1 MNMTTNMIET
11 KGLTRKF
18 GQERGIFDINLEV
31 PKNSIYGFI
40 GHNGAGKTTTIKILC
55 GLLQASSGTAFIDG
69 CEVNRKNLPKIKR
82 MIGYMPDIT
91 GVYEQMSVWEFLD
104 FYGAAFRIRPDVR
117 SKRIK
122 DALELA
128 GASQMID
135 YQVAS
140 LSRGMRQKV
149 GLAKT
154 LIHDPQVLI
163 LDEPAGGLDPQARV
177 EMRKAIRSLKDLGKT
192 ILLSSHILPELA
204 SICDRVGILNKGK
217 LLAQGTVR
225 DIADVV
231 HEALSISVTVDNDP
245 QKAMDLVKTLD
256 GVESVTVGD
265 ANQFFLR
272 YHGAREKAGSILS
285 HLMKNDIHVRWFA
298 ENETDLE
305 NVYLNMTHDAEGKD
319 KEEEKTEEKKP
330 SGKADAKSEDK
341 SKNKKKEA

>member
-1 MNMTTNMIET
+1 MIRTEH
-11 KGLTRKF
+11 LTRKF
-18 GQERGIFDINLEV
+18 GQDRGIFDINLEV
-31 PKNSIYGFI
+31 PDNSIYGFI

-55 GLLQASSGTAFIDG
+55 GLLQASSGKAFIND
-69 CEVNRKNLPKIKR
+69 CEVNRKNLQKIKS

-104 FYGAAFRIRPDVR
+104 FYGAAFRIRPKVR
-117 SKRIK
+117 RKRIE

-128 GASQMID
+128 GASRMID

-163 LDEPAGGLDPQARV
+163 LDDPQARV
-177 EMRKAIRSLKDLGKT
+177 EMRKAIRSLKNLGKT

-225 DIADVV
+225 EIADVV
-231 HEALSISVTVDNDP
+231 HEALSISVTVDSDL
-245 QKAMDLVKTLD
+245 QKAMELVGTLD
-256 GVESVTVGD
+256 GVESVTPGD

-272 YHGAREKAGSILS
+272 YHGVRDNAGEILEC
-285 HLMKNDIHVRWFA
+285 LMKNGVRVRWFA

-305 NVYLNMTHDAEGKD
+305 NVYLNMTHEDPSESENGKD
-319 KEEEKTEEKKP
+319 
-330 SGKADAKSEDK
+330 
-341 SKNKKKEA
+341 EA